1 MEINSIK
8 ISDALGGRL
17 DPHQFHF
24 ERMDM
29 IHHIYA
35 TGQWCKLKDVIR
47 NVKSVTTSLTNQ
59 DIYIGLENIASNT
72 GEYVPTVEKESISSA
87 AIFKKGDILFPKLRP
102 YLNKVYRAEFAGK
115 CSTEFHVFEARNI
128 NADFLTIILRSNIV
142 VAQTKHL
149 MTGNTLP
156 RLQSVDIGNIII
168 PVLSDKAQEEIVEI
182 YSQARNAKQAKDHE
196 AAKLLAGTD
205 SYLLDQLGVVNQK
218 GQKCQQSFTTNI
230 GSMIGRRFDVS
241 FYKDRF
247 EIKSPIYPNHKLS
260 DVVVVN
266 PSVKFKLLKNDD
278 EISFVPMEAINEAFG
293 EIAEKR
299 TTTIAK
305 TKGFTKFEEGDLLWA
320 KITPCM
326 QNGKSTIAYNLTNGV
341 GCGSTEFYV
350 LRPKDESV
358 VSIEYIY
365 NLLRHHSVLEAA
377 KSSFGGSAGQ
387 QRVSSGYLKS
397 ILIPIPPIE
406 VQRNIANAI
415 TEKKVKAKRLQ
426 QEGVARLAEA
436 KNQIEK
442 IILG

>member
-196 AAKLLAGTD
+196 AAKR
-205 SYLLDQLGVVNQK
+205 QL
-218 GQKCQQSFTTNI
+218 SA
-230 GSMIGRRFDVS
+230 R
-241 FYKDRF
+241 
-247 EIKSPIYPNHKLS
+247 
-260 DVVVVN
+260 
-266 PSVKFKLLKNDD
+266 
-278 EISFVPMEAINEAFG
+278 
-293 EIAEKR
+293 
-299 TTTIAK
+299 
-305 TKGFTKFEEGDLLWA
+305 
-320 KITPCM
+320 
-326 QNGKSTIAYNLTNGV
+326 STR
-341 GCGSTEFYV
+341 CG
-350 LRPKDESV
+350 
-358 VSIEYIY
+358 
-365 NLLRHHSVLEAA
+365 
-377 KSSFGGSAGQ
+377 
-387 QRVSSGYLKS
+387 
-397 ILIPIPPIE
+397 
-406 VQRNIANAI
+406 
-415 TEKKVKAKRLQ
+415 
-426 QEGVARLAEA
+426 
-436 KNQIEK
+436 
-442 IILG
+442 